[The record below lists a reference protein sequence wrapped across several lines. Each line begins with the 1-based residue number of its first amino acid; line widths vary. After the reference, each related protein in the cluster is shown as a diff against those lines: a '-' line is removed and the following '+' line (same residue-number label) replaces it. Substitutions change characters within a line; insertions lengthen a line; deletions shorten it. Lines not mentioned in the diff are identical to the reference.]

1 MKMFGKEINKHACSK
16 FCDKT
21 FEKGFRKKM
30 IFFDLPILTSPS
42 YLKVLTLLSN
52 CPKVYFAQGNTRKVT
67 KVRK

>member
-1 MKMFGKEINKHACSK
+1 MLARNFAIKPSK
-16 FCDKT
+16 KDL
-21 FEKGFRKKM
+21 EKKM